1 MSFLTGSA
9 FFVCLISI
17 QERAKIN
24 FKNKPAKTFSIQKV
38 N

>member
-1 MSFLTGSA
+1 MSSLTGSA
-9 FFVCLISI
+9 FLCLISI